1 MSKDAIAKTKI
12 LSPAD
17 APAVSTILEVMF
29 HLFDESIRSS
39 NNYTRIK
46 RNVRLRLGLMVLA
59 RSPPDS
65 LLLAWH

>member
-1 MSKDAIAKTKI
+1 MSNDAVVKTKI

-29 HLFDESIRSS
+29 HFPMKAFAPVIIIHSS
-39 NNYTRIK
+39 KGMSGSGWDRWCS
-46 RNVRLRLGLMVLA
+46 A